1 MHWELTE
8 NASLL
13 GRFAPWL
20 VGSDQC
26 EHFYSELRAY
36 ILGMQT
42 WDMASLSRICER
54 FLNELFLRSDKQ
66 VKLPVVSS
74 NKGFCRT
81 NYIPADA
88 AKYVQTV
95 WPSIADIHQEY
106 LAAVE
111 RVRPIFVA
119 LGCAE
124 ALRKAGRWHLPSLEE
139 WASIEKAI
147 KLQAA
152 LNEV

>member
-1 MHWELTE
+1 M
-8 NASLL
+8 
-13 GRFAPWL
+13 
-20 VGSDQC
+20 
-26 EHFYSELRAY
+26 
-36 ILGMQT
+36 
-42 WDMASLSRICER
+42 
-54 FLNELFLRSDKQ
+54 
-66 VKLPVVSS
+66 
-74 NKGFCRT
+74 
-81 NYIPADA
+81 
-88 AKYVQTV
+88 QTV

-152 LNEV
+152 LNEVRVHVYMDRCVYVQVRLYNMNSLIHA